1 MTPDPKG
8 LVRRGYDAASHCYR
22 GQHEA
27 LSPVVAEWLEWV
39 AAPVPPGGA
48 VLDLGCGNGVPV
60 ARALAER
67 YRVTGVD
74 LSPVQIGRA
83 WGLVPGGR
91 FLCADMTEVDLPT
104 GSFDAAVCLYALIHV
119 PLDEQAPLLRRLH
132 GWLRPGARVVATVGQ
147 GAWTGTEADWLGSG
161 APMWWSHADAQ
172 TYARWFGEAGF
183 EVVGQEP
190 VPDALGGVHSRVR
203 ATTSPRRG

>member
-8 LVRRGYDAASHCYR
+8 VVRRGYDAASYCYR
-22 GQHEA
+22 GEDDV
-27 LSPVVAEWLEWV
+27 LSAVVGEWLEWV
-39 AAPVPPGGA
+39 TAPVAPGRA

-74 LSPVQIGRA
+74 LSPVQVARA
-83 WGLVPGGR
+83 REFVPGGR
-91 FLCADMTEVDLPT
+91 FLCADMTEVDLPA
-104 GSFDAAVCLYALIHV
+104 GSFDAALCLYALIHV
-119 PLDEQAPLLRRLH
+119 PLDEQAPVLGRLH

-147 GAWTGTEADWLGSG
+147 GEWTGTEPDWLGSG

-190 VPDALGGVHSRVR
+190 VPDPLGGVHSLVR
-203 ATTSPRRG
+203 ATRSPRRG